1 MKRLINK
8 VKIFVNK
15 NEDSLILKGKII
27 ELLKKYCFEV
37 VEEDY
42 DLGIAIGGDGSF
54 LRMLKQTNFNNKVY
68 YVGIN
73 SGTLGFLQEIKPQDV
88 ELFIARINNN
98 DFKLEEISIQ
108 ETIVKTKKVRRY
120 FFP

>member
-73 SGTLGFLQEIKPQDV
+73 SGTLGFLQ
-88 ELFIARINNN
+88 
-98 DFKLEEISIQ
+98 
-108 ETIVKTKKVRRY
+108 
-120 FFP
+120 